1 MFLENLHQIVHFFFF
16 LICTVTSLCVCSV
29 IKWKENQFLPRSS
42 VTSDDVC
49 LPWLPTES
57 LQGQSPWSAL
67 FLYLLECFRVTNT
80 FYVWKENKEENKM
93 IENNKQ
99 LVKLAGDKVDSVIL
113 NLNGSFWRNAD
124 VIREI
129 TRLDGDFYR
138 FYGEFW
144 IILSILQVDG
154 PRSSV
159 WF

>member
-1 MFLENLHQIVHFFFF
+1 
-16 LICTVTSLCVCSV
+16 
-29 IKWKENQFLPRSS
+29 
-42 VTSDDVC
+42 
-49 LPWLPTES
+49 
-57 LQGQSPWSAL
+57 
-67 FLYLLECFRVTNT
+67 
-80 FYVWKENKEENKM
+80 M